1 MTVENNVVRLNTQT
15 PPWQPPAQKFY
26 LDWAQA
32 HAGTGWSV
40 FPLDNPALPLCVGVR
55 TVGHNPQTCV
65 DRGKHPCVAFSKTAT
80 TDPAAVTAMF
90 NGAPRNIGIACG
102 PSGLLVLDEDEL
114 GALQAFAASIG
125 EVIPETY
132 RVQTARGFHYYY
144 KASKNFKLGNAEGA
158 FRGKHI
164 NVRGA
169 GGYVVA
175 AGSLHKS
182 GAIYKVV
189 HNVLPVDCPQWVIDA
204 ITGNLRAPAAPTL
217 GGQSFDA
224 GLLSGTAH
232 EGPIGYG
239 HRHTALVSYAGRL
252 RNKGLT
258 YDEAT
263 KLFYD
268 RYLDCIQPLG
278 TVPEARYHAPA
289 PSGPNGEQ
297 TISSEVATW
306 ASAVAVLRDVYTR
319 YPEGQPVPPSSTRSP
334 QSADKLLAELL
345 NVDALANRPKA
356 APLIEGFLNR
366 RSLARLYGDPGAYK
380 SFLALDWAI
389 HVALG
394 KTWHGHRVEQG
405 RVVYVVGEGEEGIH
419 KRVRAWEMHH
429 QITGHGVLFLPRPIQ
444 TTGSEWAS
452 FCVAMQRLAPTLIV
466 LDTQARVTVGV
477 NENDPTDFGRVIEN
491 WDQLRTQSGA
501 TVLALHHAN
510 AEGGR
515 PRGTTAVTGAL
526 QTELRVDKVGAGAR
540 RVVRLTTP
548 KQKDNVEE
556 QAVLLRP
563 VVMTVEAPASIWDRA
578 VTSVVLVPTTDDQA
592 ALITDTGTAA
602 DKILAVMEEHFREGE
617 GGSKAE
623 IKGLLVR
630 TRESPR
636 HSMSKS
642 SFYEAWNRLVEQKR
656 IHRTTD
662 GRQRWLPGPPKKF
675 SLGGDDDVQK

>member
-1 MTVENNVVRLNTQT
+1 MTVENNVVSLNTQT
-15 PPWQPPAQKFY
+15 PPWQSPAQNLY
-26 LDWAQA
+26 LNWALW
-32 HAGTGWSV
+32 HAGNGRFV
-40 FPLDNPALPLCVGVR
+40 FPLDHPALLTCAGIATER
-55 TVGHNPQTCV
+55 HNPQTCQ
-65 DRGKHPCVAFSKTAT
+65 DRGKHPCVAFSKKAT

-90 NGAPRNIGIACG
+90 GGGPRNIGVACG
-102 PSGLLVLDEDEL
+102 PSGLVVLDEDEL
-114 GALQAFAASIG
+114 GALQKFADSIG
-125 EVIPETY
+125 QTIPQTY
-132 RVQTARGFHYYY
+132 LVQTGRGFHYHFA
-144 KASKNFKLGNAEGA
+144 ASKALKLGNAEGA

-164 NVRGA
+164 NVRGV

-182 GAIYKVV
+182 GALYKVV
-189 HNVLPVDCPQWVIDA
+189 HNVLPADCPQWVIAA
-204 ITGNLRAPAAPTL
+204 ITGDLRAPAAPAL

-224 GLLSGTAH
+224 GLLSGAAH

-268 RYLDCIQPLG
+268 RYRDCIQPPG

-289 PSGPNGEQ
+289 PRGPNGEQ
-297 TISSEVATW
+297 TVSSEVATW

-334 QSADKLLAELL
+334 QSADTLLAELL
-345 NVDALANRPKA
+345 DVNALANRPKA
-356 APLIEGFLNR
+356 APLIDGLINR

-394 KTWHGHRVEQG
+394 KEWHGRRVQQG
-405 RVVYVVGEGEEGIH
+405 RVVYIVGEGEEGIY
-419 KRVRAWEMHH
+419 KRVRAWEMLH
-429 QITGHGVLFLPRPIQ
+429 QITGHGVLFLPRPLQ
-444 TTGSEWAS
+444 ATGNEWS
-452 FCVAMQRLAPTLIV
+452 VFCQAMQRLAPTLIV

-526 QTELRVDKVGAGAR
+526 QTELRVDKVGAGDR
-540 RVVRLTTP
+540 RLVRLTVP
-548 KQKDNVEE
+548 KQKDDVEE

-592 ALITDTGTAA
+592 ELITDTGTAA
-602 DKILAVMEEHFREGE
+602 DRILAVMEEHFREGE